1 MLAKK
6 CWRVIDTKTG
16 TAPWNMAVDEALLSR
31 YNEGGLPILRLYGW
45 HNALSIGRFCDPRKD
60 LDVQNAAQKKV
71 ALVRRLSGGGILAH
85 GNDLSYSLI
94 FPRSFAGERSVKEN
108 YRFLCRFLI
117 CFYKKI
123 GLKAEFACETDIQSR
138 PSNVCLAGREPYDLV
153 IEGKKMGGNA
163 QRYAKH
169 AFLQHGSIP
178 IGIDETLFE
187 DLFFEES
194 GLSEAATLQ
203 KFGIALFYE
212 ELSKMLI
219 EAFCETF
226 DAAIVPGLLSL
237 PEEQTAKELLE
248 NKYTQE
254 DWNLYG
260 KFHS

>member
-45 HNALSIGRFCDPRKD
+45 HNALSIGRFCDPGKD
-60 LDVQNAAQKKV
+60 IDVQSAAQKKV

-123 GLKAEFACETDIQSR
+123 GLKAAFVCDSQISSR
-138 PSNVCLAGREPYDLV
+138 ASSVCLAGREPYDLV

-169 AFLQHGSIP
+169 AFFQHGSIP

-203 KFGIALFYE
+203 KFAIMLSYDA
-212 ELSKMLI
+212 LSKMLI

-226 DAAIVPGLLSL
+226 EAAIVPDLLSL
-237 PEEQTAKELLE
+237 SEEQTAKELLE

-254 DWNLYG
+254 NWNLYG
-260 KFHS
+260 KLYS

>member
-1 MLAKK
+1 MFSKK
-6 CWRVIDTKTG
+6 RWRIIDTKTG
-16 TAPWNMAVDEALLSR
+16 TAPWNMAVDEALLSQ
-31 YNEGGLPILRLYGW
+31 YNESGFPILRLYGW
-45 HNALSIGRFCDPRKD
+45 HNALSIGRFCKLGEDI
-60 LDVQNAAQKKV
+60 DVQSAAHKKI

-85 GNDLSYSLI
+85 GNALSYSLI

-138 PSNVCLAGREPYDLV
+138 PSNVCLAGREPYDLT

-194 GLSEAATLQ
+194 GLSKAATLQ
-203 KFGIALFYE
+203 KFGIALSYE

-226 DAAIVPGLLSL
+226 DVAIVPDLLSVS
-237 PEEQTAKELLE
+237 EEQTAKELLE

-260 KFHS
+260 KFHA